1 MLSDYFGT
9 SPANISN
16 NQLKDY
22 LQKRALIDEAS
33 PSTINQIISVFK
45 ILQVDI
51 LGNSWDNFRIKR
63 AKRKK
68 LLPIV
73 LSKEEIVEIITVT
86 KNLKHKSI
94 ISLTYSSGLRKS
106 EVSHLKL
113 ADIDSK
119 RMQVRVSQG
128 KGKKDRYTLL
138 SLTTLEL
145 LREYYLRY
153 RPSEYLFPGWDKTLP
168 ISETTINVIFNRAV
182 KLAGIK
188 KKVYFHCLRHS
199 FATHLLEQGTNLK
212 IIQQLMGHTS
222 FRTTSIYL
230 HVAMVDAVS
239 VTSPGD
245 TLSFCYDDQLQ

>member
-22 LQKRALIDEAS
+22 LQKRALTDEAS
-33 PSTINQIISVFK
+33 PSTINQIISAFK

-51 LGNSWDNFRIKR
+51 LGKSWDNFRIKR

-73 LSKEEIVEIITVT
+73 ISKEEIAEIITVT

-94 ISLTYSSGLRKS
+94 ISITYSSGLRKS
-106 EVSHLKL
+106 EVRHLKL

-119 RMQVRVSQG
+119 RMQVKVSQG

-138 SLTTLEL
+138 SMTTLEL
-145 LREYYLRY
+145 LREYYL
-153 RPSEYLFPGWDKTLP
+153 
-168 ISETTINVIFNRAV
+168 
-182 KLAGIK
+182 
-188 KKVYFHCLRHS
+188 
-199 FATHLLEQGTNLK
+199 
-212 IIQQLMGHTS
+212 M
-222 FRTTSIYL
+222 
-230 HVAMVDAVS
+230 M
-239 VTSPGD
+239 
-245 TLSFCYDDQLQ
+245 